1 MRNALLLGAAFLAM
15 PALLAAADKTPLN
28 AKTGLW
34 QVTVNH
40 TTSGQIGIPPDVA
53 AKLTPE
59 QRAQVEAAMKNRSGA
74 GGSKP
79 ATYDKCITKEDLT
92 KDPFS
97 NDKQNCSEKVIKSTS
112 SDLEVQ
118 ETCANPQGKSDAH
131 INLHVVDSEHVKG
144 TGHVVSLIGGRTMNV
159 DLNFDS
165 KWKSA
170 SCPAGSKNE

>member
-15 PALLAAADKTPLN
+15 PALLVAADKTPLN

-40 TTSGQIGIPPDVA
+40 TTSGQLGIPPDVA
-53 AKLTPE
+53 ARLTPE

-74 GGSKP
+74 NGSAP
-79 ATYDKCITKEDLT
+79 ATYEKCITKDDLS

-97 NDKQNCSEKVIKSTS
+97 NNNNKQNCSEKVIKSTS

-118 ETCANPQGKSDAH
+118 ETCATQQGKSDAH
-131 INLHVVDSEHVKG
+131 MNLHVVDSEHVKG
-144 TGHVVSLIGGRTMNV
+144 TGHVVSVVGGHTMNV

-170 SCPAGSKNE
+170 SCPAESK

>member
-1 MRNALLLGAAFLAM
+1 MRNAILIGAAFLAM

-28 AKTGLW
+28 VKTGLW
-34 QVTVNH
+34 HVTMNH
-40 TTSGQIGIPPDVA
+40 SSSGALGIPPDMA

-79 ATYDKCITKEDLT
+79 TTYDKCITKDDLT

-112 SDLEVQ
+112 SDLEIQ
-118 ETCANPQGKSDAH
+118 ETCTSELGKADVH
-131 INLHVVDSEHVKG
+131 VNLHAIDSEHVKG
-144 TGHVVSLIGGRTMNV
+144 TGHVVSTAGGRNMTD
-159 DLNFDS
+159 DLTFDS
-165 KWKSA
+165 KWQSA
-170 SCPAGSKNE
+170 SCPAESKNQ